1 MGLIDAGY
9 NNYMPNATKCTTFN
23 DIKRSHQGKNQTVI
37 IEVNDIYGML
47 IVIAKLDVDKQGA
60 VPKSQKNEAS
70 TVHSKPGCK
79 LD

>member
-47 IVIAKLDVDKQGA
+47 ILLGLGIGVAMIISIAENIIMVSM
-60 VPKSQKNEAS
+60 VREF
-70 TVHSKPGCK
+70 
-79 LD
+79 